1 MWLVRRIPF
10 ASQTAPFTL
19 TKRRVQASHTEA
31 SAISTPESNSNA
43 QNVSETSE
51 LSQKRPPLLLI
62 LHNVLQPAPLRF
74 GQCMDLLRGASHV
87 ETMSRRQ
94 ACEAVVGRLRG
105 AGIPIV
111 MVVDDGDGGL
121 ECWCDADPASY
132 RLLVSRGRCP
142 GGTNAKTGK
151 IHRVLW
157 ADPGTRVPWEED
169 CDLAA

>member
-1 MWLVRRIPF
+1 MLPERCGSITRRFPF
-10 ASQTAPFTL
+10 GEDESAP
-19 TKRRVQASHTEA
+19 S
-31 SAISTPESNSNA
+31 
-43 QNVSETSE
+43 
-51 LSQKRPPLLLI
+51 
-62 LHNVLQPAPLRF
+62 
-74 GQCMDLLRGASHV
+74 
-87 ETMSRRQ
+87 
-94 ACEAVVGRLRG
+94 CEAALGRLRG

-111 MVVDDGDGGL
+111 MVVDDGEGGL

-169 CDLAA
+169 FELVA